1 MKILWLSWKDINHP
15 EAGGAERILHQLSKS
30 LVDDGHEVTILTA
43 AYPGAP
49 ATETVDGVHIIRT
62 GNNRYTHSFVALWRY
77 VRRLRNKFDLVI
89 EVVNTAP
96 YFSVFF
102 RDRAK
107 RALFYHQLAREVWFH
122 EAPAPLSHIGHYIL
136 EPMATFLLGARRAP
150 TITISESTKKDLQ
163 RFGFNDN
170 AIQIIREAINLEPLA
185 DLNDAPKFQRP
196 TVLSHGSIRAM
207 KRTLDQVKAFEMAKL
222 MIPGLQMKISGD
234 SSGVY
239 GREVLNYIAN
249 SPFSDD
255 IEYMGRV
262 TDAQKQ
268 QLMRSSHI
276 ITVTSIKE
284 GWGLIVTEAA
294 SQGTP
299 AVVYD
304 VDGLRDSVKNDVT
317 GKVTAPTPRKLA
329 DGIIDMFSDMRAY
342 KQMRRAAWE
351 WSRDLTPTASYKDFV
366 TALEIAS

>member
-1 MKILWLSWKDINHP
+1 MKILWLSWKDISHP
-15 EAGGAERILHQLSKS
+15 AAGGAERILHQLSTA
-30 LVDDGHEVTILTA
+30 LVADGHEVTVLTA
-43 AYPGAP
+43 AYPGAQEHE
-49 ATETVDGVHIIRT
+49 AIDGVHIIRA

-77 VRRLRNKFDLVI
+77 VRKFRNKFDLVI

-96 YFSVFF
+96 YFSLFF

-122 EAPAPLSHIGHYIL
+122 EAPAPLSHIGHYVL
-136 EPMATFLLGARRAP
+136 EPVATFLLGARRAP
-150 TITISESTKKDLQ
+150 TITISESTKQDL
-163 RFGFNDN
+163 RKFGFRDE
-170 AIQIIREAINLEPLA
+170 AIKIIREAITLEPLPS
-185 DLNDAPKFQRP
+185 LYNSRKFDHP
-196 TVLSHGSIRAM
+196 TILSHGSIRAM

-222 MIPGLQMKISGD
+222 RIPNLQLKISGD
-234 SSGVY
+234 ATGDY
-239 GREVLNYIAN
+239 GRRVLNYIEN

-255 IEYMGRV
+255 IQYMGRV

-276 ITVTSIKE
+276 LTVTSIKE

-304 VDGLRDSVKNDVT
+304 VDGLRDSVRNGVT
-317 GKVTAPTPRKLA
+317 GKVTAPTPRKMA
-329 DGIIDMFSDMRAY
+329 DGIIEVFSDMPSYHR
-342 KQMRRAAWE
+342 MRRAAWE
-351 WSRDLTPTASYKDFV
+351 WSQELTPDSSYKDFV
-366 TALEIAS
+366 TALEIA